1 LRSYP
6 PACIIFS
13 ADLPAIMSDSSS
25 STTQKPSF
33 GGRWTYAVLIVAV
46 LFVSMPFLFWN
57 ATWFGRPL
65 TDDQI
70 AKALQDRKHAREIQ
84 HALTQIEQRI
94 EKNDPTVR
102 RWYPQLVTF
111 ANDPLPEIRVTDAWV
126 MGQDATSSEFHD
138 ALRQMLTDSDPM
150 VARNAALSLV
160 RFGDAS
166 GHAVIVS
173 MLAPFAVPAPN
184 PGVLRQRLKP
194 GETVNPGTMIGHVDS
209 NGESREVRVK
219 VPGTIVNWTA
229 AEKSTVT
236 EGQTILLLAPSQEM
250 VWEALRALYLIG
262 QPEDLPSIA
271 PYARGAGSMPPQVQQ
286 QAKLTIEQIQSRN
299 SH

>member
-1 LRSYP
+1 
-6 PACIIFS
+6 
-13 ADLPAIMSDSSS
+13 MNDSSS
-25 STTQKPSF
+25 STTQKPF

-70 AKALQDRKHAREIQ
+70 AKAFQDHKHAREIQ

-94 EKNDPTVR
+94 EKNDATVR
-102 RWYPQLVTF
+102 RWYPQLVSF

-126 MGQDATSSEFHD
+126 MGQDTTALEFHD
-138 ALRQMLTDSDPM
+138 ALRNMLADADPM

-166 GHAVIVS
+166 GHAIIVS

-194 GETVNPGTMIGHVDS
+194 RETVNPGTMIGHVDAG
-209 NGESREVRVK
+209 GESREVRVK
-219 VPGTIVNWTA
+219 VPGTIVNWTVA
-229 AEKSTVT
+229 DKSTVT

-262 QPEDLPSIA
+262 QLDDIPAIA
-271 PYARGAGSMPPQVQQ
+271 PYARGAEAMPPQIQQ
-286 QAKLTIEQIQSRN
+286 QAKLTLEQIQSRN

>member
-1 LRSYP
+1 
-6 PACIIFS
+6 
-13 ADLPAIMSDSSS
+13 MSDSSS
-25 STTQKPSF
+25 TTTQKPF

-70 AKALQDRKHAREIQ
+70 AKAFQDRKHAREIQ

-111 ANDPLPEIRVTDAWV
+111 SNDPLPEIRVTDAWV
-126 MGQDATSSEFHD
+126 MGQDTTAPEFHE
-138 ALRQMLTDSDPM
+138 ALRKMLVDTDPM

-184 PGVLRQRLKP
+184 PGLLRQRLKP
-194 GETVNPGTMIGHVDS
+194 GETVNPGTMIGHVDAG
-209 NGESREVRVK
+209 GESREVRVK
-219 VPGTIVNWTA
+219 VPGTIVNWTVA
-229 AEKSTVT
+229 DKSTVT

-250 VWEALRALYLIG
+250 VWEALRGLYLIG
-262 QPEDLPSIA
+262 QPDDLPAIA
-271 PYARGAGSMPPQVQQ
+271 PYARGAESMPPQIQQ
-286 QAKLTIEQIQSRN
+286 QAKLTLEQIQSRQI
-299 SH
+299 H